1 MSTILNVYLK
11 SEKIGR
17 LQLDDSRRFIFTY
30 DKDWLRLETAV
41 PLSISLPLQSEPY
54 QDDRARPFF
63 SNLLPES
70 EFRQIIARKLGL
82 SENNDFALLEAVG
95 GECAGAVSL
104 LPEDTR
110 PTGEQSYRTL
120 TDDQLNELVNEL
132 PKRPLLA
139 GEEGIRLSLAGAQN
153 KLPVY
158 YQKNQQSGVVSL
170 PIGEA
175 ASSHILKPPMK
186 NYSHTVE
193 NEAFCM
199 QLAID
204 IGLTVPSVD
213 ILHKQV
219 NLYLIERYDRAY
231 TIDGAEDGRLL
242 RNHQEDFCQ
251 ALGVA
256 PDQKYEKEGG
266 PGLQQCFTLVR
277 EKSVLPIQDVS
288 RLLDWVIFN
297 YLIGNADAHAK
308 NISLLLTQQGPQLAP
323 FYDLMC
329 TAIYDGLTDRLAMKI
344 GGKDKPDWVIERYW
358 QVFADDIEVNYKL
371 VRNRLAY
378 MKEAVRDAAP
388 ATRDTFVEKHG
399 ECEVYEEILDII
411 EARAKKIT
419 NILSSEQGE
428 GIGE

>member
-11 SEKIGR
+11 SEKIGT

-30 DKDWLRLETAV
+30 DKDWLQLETAV
-41 PLSISLPLQSEPY
+41 PLSISLPLQQEPF
-54 QDDRARPFF
+54 QDDHARSFF

-70 EFRQIIARKLGL
+70 ELRRIIARKLGL

-104 LPEDTR
+104 LPEDTK
-110 PTGEQSYRTL
+110 PGGEQSYRDL

-139 GEEGIRLSLAGAQN
+139 GEKGIRLSLAGAQN

-158 YQKNQQSGVVSL
+158 YQRNGVVSL

-175 ASSHILKPPMK
+175 ASSHILKPPME

-199 QLAID
+199 QLAFD
-204 IGLTVPSVD
+204 TGLTVPGVD
-213 ILHKQV
+213 MLHKQV
-219 NLYLIERYDRAY
+219 NLYLIERYDRVA
-231 TIDGAEDGRLL
+231 AEDGRLL
-242 RNHQEDFCQ
+242 RNHQEDCCQ

-256 PDQKYEKEGG
+256 PDQKYEREGG

-277 EKSVLPIQDVS
+277 DKSILPAKDVS

-308 NISLLLTQQGPQLAP
+308 NISLLLDHQGPHLAP

-344 GGKDKPDWVIERYW
+344 GGKDKPDWIIERYW
-358 QVFADDIEVNYKL
+358 QIFADDIDVNYKL

-378 MKEAVRDAAP
+378 MKEAVRDVAP
-388 ATRDTFVEKHG
+388 VTRDTFVEKHG
-399 ECEVYEEILDII
+399 DCEVYAQIIEII
-411 EARAKKIT
+411 EARADKIT
-419 NILSSEQGE
+419 NILSLKNGE
-428 GIGE
+428 EIGD

>member
-1 MSTILNVYLK
+1 MSAILNVYLK
-11 SEKIGR
+11 SEKIGS

-30 DKDWLRLETAV
+30 DKDWLQLKTAV
-41 PLSISLPLQSEPY
+41 PLSISLPLQQEPF
-54 QDDRARPFF
+54 QDDYARPFF

-70 EFRQIIARKLGL
+70 ELRRAIARKLGL
-82 SENNDFALLEAVG
+82 SESNDFALLEAVG

-104 LPEDTR
+104 LPEGTR
-110 PTGEQSYRTL
+110 PTGEQSYRSL

-139 GEEGIRLSLAGAQN
+139 GEEGIRLSLAGVQN

-158 YQKNQQSGVVSL
+158 YQKNQQNGVVSL
-170 PIGEA
+170 PVGEA
-175 ASSHILKPPMK
+175 ASSHILKPPMD

-199 QLAID
+199 QLAFD
-204 IGLTVPSVD
+204 VGLTVPSVD
-213 ILHKQV
+213 ILQKDV
-219 NLYLIERYDRAY
+219 NLYLTERYDRACNV
-231 TIDGAEDGRLL
+231 DGVKDGRLD
-242 RNHQEDFCQ
+242 RMHQEDFCQ
-251 ALGVA
+251 ALRVA

-266 PGLQQCFTLVR
+266 PGLQQCFALVR
-277 EKSVLPIQDVS
+277 EKSILPAKDVS

-358 QVFADDIEVNYKL
+358 QVFAEDIEVNYKL

-378 MKEAVRDAAP
+378 MKETVRDAAP
-388 ATRDTFVEKHG
+388 VTRDTFVAKHG
-399 ECEVYEEILDII
+399 ECEVYAQIIEII
-411 EARAKKIT
+411 EARTDKIS
-419 NILSSEQGE
+419 NILSSKK
-428 GIGE
+428 

>member
-1 MSTILNVYLK
+1 MSMILNVYLK
-11 SEKIGR
+11 SEKVGM

-30 DKDWLRLETAV
+30 DKNWLRLKTAV
-41 PLSISLPLQSEPY
+41 PLSISLPLQQEPF
-54 QDDRARPFF
+54 QDDHARPFF

-70 EFRQIIARKLGL
+70 ELRRVIARKLGL
-82 SENNDFALLEAVG
+82 SENNDFALLEAIG

-104 LPEDTR
+104 LPEDTKLS
-110 PTGEQSYRTL
+110 GEQSYRAL
-120 TDDQLNELVNEL
+120 TDDQLNELVREL

-158 YQKNQQSGVVSL
+158 YQQNGVVSL
-170 PIGEA
+170 PAGET
-175 ASSHILKPPMK
+175 ASSHILKPPMD

-193 NEAFCM
+193 NETFCM
-199 QLAID
+199 QLAFD
-204 IGLTVPSVD
+204 MGLTVPPVD
-213 ILHKQV
+213 ILHKDV
-219 NLYLIERYDRAY
+219 NLYLIERYDRV
-231 TIDGAEDGRLL
+231 TGEDGQLL

-277 EKSVLPIQDVS
+277 EKSIQPTQDVS

-308 NISLLLTQQGPQLAP
+308 NISLLLDHQGPHLAP

-344 GGKDKPDWVIERYW
+344 GGKDKQDWIIERYW
-358 QVFADDIEVNYKL
+358 QAFAEDIEVNYKL
-371 VRNRLAY
+371 VRNRLTY
-378 MKEAVRDAAP
+378 LKETVRDVAP
-388 ATRDTFVEKHG
+388 ATRDALVAKHG
-399 ECEVYEEILDII
+399 DCEVYAQIIEII
-411 EARAKKIT
+411 EARADKIT
-419 NILSSEQGE
+419 KILSSKEGE
-428 GIGE
+428 GRGD

>member
-1 MSTILNVYLK
+1 MMSTILNVYLN
-11 SEKIGR
+11 SVKIGK

-30 DKDWLRLETAV
+30 DKDWLQLEAAI
-41 PLSISLPLQSEPY
+41 PLSISLPLQQEPY
-54 QDDRARPFF
+54 RDDHARPFF

-70 EFRQIIARKLGL
+70 ELRRTIARKLGL

-104 LPEDTR
+104 LPDDTI
-110 PTGEQSYRTL
+110 PSGEQSYRTL
-120 TDDQLNELVNEL
+120 SDDQLNELVDEL

-158 YQKNQQSGVVSL
+158 YQRNQQNGVVSL

-175 ASSHILKPPMK
+175 ASSHILKPPMEH
-186 NYSHTVE
+186 YSHTVE

-199 QLAID
+199 QLAFD
-204 IGLTVPSVD
+204 IGLTVPGVD

-219 NLYLIERYDRAY
+219 SLYLIERYDRV
-231 TIDGAEDGRLL
+231 TAEDGQLERV
-242 RNHQEDFCQ
+242 HQEDFCQ
-251 ALGVA
+251 AMRVA

-277 EKSVLPIQDVS
+277 EKSVIPTQDVR

-329 TAIYDGLTDRLAMKI
+329 TAIYDGLSDTLAMKI

-378 MKEAVRDAAP
+378 MKEAVSDVAP
-388 ATRDTFVEKHG
+388 TTRDTLVAKHG
-399 ECEVYEEILDII
+399 ECEIYEQII
-411 EARAKKIT
+411 EIIKARANKVT
-419 NILSSEQGE
+419 SILPSEK
-428 GIGE
+428 